1 MYCYALAGDLKVQNT
16 AQLKYVTED
25 DLCGIGMTKPEMRRL
40 KKYFQKHFPQN
51 YLSKFKKMLLP
62 RREEQLPGSLAMLPE
77 ERQDRPPIRVPNKH
91 MIPAD
96 AIIVNKELGM
106 DGFLLL
112 WLFWVEGMFLS
123 IFGWECFF
131 FLDCLFS
138 INNKYIGIDS
148 NFKNPCV
155 QLGSDN

>member
-1 MYCYALAGDLKVQNT
+1 VQNT
-16 AQLKYVTED
+16 AQLKYVTEE

-62 RREEQLPGSLAMLPE
+62 RKEDQIPGNLTMLPE

-96 AIIVNKELGM
+96 AIIVNKELGKET
-106 DGFLLL
+106 FRALLL
-112 WLFWVEGMFLS
+112 A
-123 IFGWECFF
+123 
-131 FLDCLFS
+131 LDNVHS
-138 INNKYIGIDS
+138 
-148 NFKNPCV
+148 
-155 QLGSDN
+155 